1 MIKEVEVTEKVI
13 KKHRYCDVCGT
24 EIKKSLA
31 CSNATCNYCK
41 KDLCNDCVAEEE
53 DTYGDYRT
61 VYCKRCS
68 DIKKEYEELMEPYRN
83 EIEKLTI
90 EMRKKCQNE

>member
-1 MIKEVEVTEKVI
+1 M
-13 KKHRYCDVCGT
+13 
-24 EIKKSLA
+24 EIIEQ
-31 CSNATCNYCK
+31 CT
-41 KDLCNDCVAEEE
+41 
-53 DTYGDYRT
+53 GDYRT